1 MLDTM
6 NAYGAL
12 NYGESDIPKDIL
24 EQKYAVANAAEAA
37 SAQSSSAPP
46 EIDLV
51 SWFQKAGYM
60 PYVSGD
66 VTFRDIVAQWKPRD
80 WDQLIGHMSDTQILK
95 DAPPQEQARFKD
107 YLYALREQAA
117 TLPQSAPAAAPQ
129 AEAAPAPA
137 PAPKRG
143 QQTTSLVQ
151 SKGILG
157 KFIPMPIV
165 QLGLAGA
172 GYYAGKYFD
181 SPYIGAGLG
190 AAIIP
195 LWQSRTAP
203 AVYHLRGLYGSMT
216 HSPTTECPPG
226 SDCKVQPESKSPLL
240 KSIPIGLG
248 TIAMALS
255 YSRNQSILKS
265 IGAGFI
271 APIYLVY
278 VGIDY
283 AKKKMK

>member
-6 NAYGAL
+6 DAYGAL
-12 NYGESDIPKDIL
+12 NYGESDIPKDVL
-24 EQKYAVANAAEAA
+24 EQKYEVANATSASSAQPA
-37 SAQSSSAPP
+37 SAPT

-51 SWFQKAGYM
+51 TWFQKAGYM

-66 VTFRDIVAQWKPRD
+66 VTFKDIVAQWKPSD
-80 WDQLIGHMSDTQILK
+80 WDQLINHISDTQILK

-117 TLPQSAPAAAPQ
+117 TVSQSAPSAAPQAKAAPAAAP
-129 AEAAPAPA
+129 
-137 PAPKRG
+137 KRG
-143 QQTTSLVQ
+143 GQATTLAQ
-151 SKGILG
+151 PKTILN
-157 KFIPMPIV
+157 KIAPMPIV
-165 QLGLAGA
+165 QLALAGA

-203 AVYHLRGLYGSMT
+203 AAYHLRGLYGSMT
-216 HSPTTECPPG
+216 HNPTQECPPNAV
-226 SDCKVQPESKSPLL
+226 CKAEPQQKSPLL